1 MILKILYLMDTA
13 GSVIRISIIKAF
25 EIIGE
30 MKESI
35 KRRFCA
41 CIKKVRKTIKSRK
54 NSTKEQGAIAVC
66 VKSVLQSKGKT
77 LKKFTC
83 KRNNQG
89 SPNVIMQSLLK
100 KK

>member
-1 MILKILYLMDTA
+1 M
-13 GSVIRISIIKAF
+13 R
-25 EIIGE
+25 
-30 MKESI
+30 ESI
-35 KRRFCA
+35 QKRFCA

-83 KRNNQG
+83 KKDNQG
-89 SPNVIMQSLLK
+89 NPNVILQSLLRK
-100 KK
+100 K